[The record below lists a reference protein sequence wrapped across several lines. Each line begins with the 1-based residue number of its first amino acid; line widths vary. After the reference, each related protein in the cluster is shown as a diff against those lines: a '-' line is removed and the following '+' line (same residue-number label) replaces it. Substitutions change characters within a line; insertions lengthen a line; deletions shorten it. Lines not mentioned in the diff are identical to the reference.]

1 MINTKIMALIAILAL
16 MGSAASA
23 LVVPAMIT
31 EVSAQGN
38 MTGNMTGGMMGNYTE
53 GGNMTA
59 ESGNI
64 SGLVNPP

>member
-1 MINTKIMALIAILAL
+1 MANTKIMALVAILAL

-23 LVVPAMIT
+23 LAVPAMIT

-38 MTGNMTGGMMGNYTE
+38 MTGDMTGNYTE

-59 ESGNI
+59 ESGNV
-64 SGLVNPP
+64 SGITFPP

>member
-23 LVVPAMIT
+23 LAVPAMIT

-38 MTGNMTGGMMGNYTE
+38 MTANMTGGMTGNYSE

-64 SGLVNPP
+64 SGLTFPP